1 MKLFINGGNNIIL
14 LLIKNI
20 TDYSSTA
27 SRHLDVCNANSTVA
41 CDKIPSQGKA
51 FGKIVPNKRDAEDV
65 VPYNQ

>member
-1 MKLFINGGNNIIL
+1 MVVRAKHNDIFINDGNNIIL

-27 SRHLDVCNANSTVA
+27 SGHLDVCNANSTVA

-51 FGKIVPNKRDAEDV
+51 FGDIAAGKTGG
-65 VPYNQ
+65 